1 MSFASQLFE
10 RRDTKSAA
18 GRVFLLLFITFVFSL
33 VGCNQQNEEKITAP
47 DGYRLAWNE
56 EFNYEGLPN
65 PSIWSYDT
73 SGNAYGWGNNEQQH
87 YTANK
92 KENAFVD
99 GEFLHIIARKDSAGG
114 KAYTSARL
122 TTKNKADWKYGR
134 LEVRA
139 KIPGGRGLWP
149 AIWMLPT
156 DWEYGGWPK
165 SGEIDI
171 MEHVG
176 YNPDSVFASAHTDAY
191 NHVEGTNKT
200 EGIKVDGLYDQFNT
214 FTLEWGPEAYHV
226 YFNDEKFFSFRNEN
240 KTYAEWPFDK
250 KFHLLLNVAVG
261 GNWGGKEG
269 IDNSIFPKEMLVD
282 YVRMFKK
289 K

>member
-1 MSFASQLFE
+1 MKNVTVFLVVLSFLFAS
-10 RRDTKSAA
+10 
-18 GRVFLLLFITFVFSL
+18 
-33 VGCNQQNEEKITAP
+33 CNNDKKEFTAP
-47 DGYRLAWNE
+47 KGYELVWHD
-56 EFNYEGLPN
+56 EFEYEGLPN
-65 PSIWSYDT
+65 PSYWSYDT
-73 SGNAYGWGNNEQQH
+73 TGNAYGWGNNEQQF
-87 YTANK
+87 YTSNK

-99 GEFLHIIARKDSAGG
+99 GEFLHLIARKDSAGG

-122 TTKNKADWKYGR
+122 TTKDKVDMKYGR

-139 KIPGGRGLWP
+139 KVPGGRGLWP

-156 DWEYGGWPK
+156 NWEYGDWPR

-191 NHVEGTNKT
+191 NHIEGTNKT
-200 EGIKVDGLYDQFNT
+200 KGIKVDGLHNQFNT
-214 FTLEWGPEAYHV
+214 FSLEWEPDAYHV
-226 YFNDEKFFSFRNEN
+226 YFNDNKYFTFVNEGE
-240 KTYAEWPFDK
+240 TYAEWPFDK
-250 KFHLLLNVAVG
+250 KFYLLVNVAVG

-282 YVRMFKK
+282 YVRIYKK
-289 K
+289 E